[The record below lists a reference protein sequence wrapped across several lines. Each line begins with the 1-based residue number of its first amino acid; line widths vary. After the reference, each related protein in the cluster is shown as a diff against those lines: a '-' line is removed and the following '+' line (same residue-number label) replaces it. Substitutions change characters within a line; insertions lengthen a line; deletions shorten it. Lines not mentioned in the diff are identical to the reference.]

1 MAMELT
7 LVGTGT
13 SGGVPMIG
21 CRCAVCVSEDA
32 RDRRLRTS
40 AFILTDDGR
49 RIAIDC
55 GPDFRQQMLRENA
68 DDLDAIVFT
77 HEHKDHTGGLDDVR
91 AINFLRKKPIQVY
104 ATQQVLD
111 ALKRQYDYIF
121 IPTDYGG
128 LPKLEFHAID
138 GHKPFAVLGE
148 TFVPIPVYHYKLPVL
163 GFRVRNM
170 AYVTDANRITDEG
183 MERLNQLDLL
193 VLDALRKKPHVSH
206 FSLDEAVSIAQQLTP
221 KETMLTHISHQMGCH
236 ADVSKELPEGISLGF
251 DGVKR
256 YF

>member
-1 MAMELT
+1 MELT

-21 CRCAVCVSEDA
+21 CGCPVCTSGDP
-32 RDRRLRTS
+32 RDHRLRSS
-40 AFILTDDGR
+40 AFVRTDDGR

-55 GPDFRQQMLRENA
+55 GPDFRQQMLRDGA

-91 AINFLRKKPIQVY
+91 AINFLRKKPIQAY

-121 IPTDYGG
+121 LPTDYGG
-128 LPKLEFHAID
+128 LPQLEFHILD
-138 GHKPFAVLGE
+138 GQSPFDVCGE
-148 TFVPIPVYHYKLPVL
+148 EFLPIPVYHHKLPVL

-170 AYVTDANRITDEG
+170 AYITDANRISDPG
-183 MERLNQLDLL
+183 MERLNHLDLL
-193 VLDALRKKPHVSH
+193 VLDALRKEPHISH
-206 FSLDEAVSIAQQLTP
+206 FSLSQALDIIDVLGP
-221 KETMLTHISHQMGCH
+221 KEALLTHISHQMGRH
-236 ADVSKELPEGISLGF
+236 GSVSKELPEGVGLGY